1 MPAVFPS
8 NHWHRETRE
17 KVCVMCHETLS
28 LADFY
33 SYPYT
38 TNQGKRSLRYESRCK
53 ACSKERRRVQ
63 YHANPERDRSV
74 TQAWRARNKEAIQ
87 EQTKHRQQ
95 NDPWFRAIK
104 ATAQRR
110 RKARMRSSS
119 GSPRLDGPQIR
130 ALYAEAVRLS
140 RTTGIAHHVDHIIP
154 LKHGGKHVIENLQI
168 ITATENMKKGA
179 RLPRPAITQES
190 EDA

>member
-38 TNQGKRSLRYESRCK
+38 TNQG
-53 ACSKERRRVQ
+53 
-63 YHANPERDRSV
+63 
-74 TQAWRARNKEAIQ
+74 
-87 EQTKHRQQ
+87 
-95 NDPWFRAIK
+95 
-104 ATAQRR
+104 
-110 RKARMRSSS
+110 
-119 GSPRLDGPQIR
+119 
-130 ALYAEAVRLS
+130 
-140 RTTGIAHHVDHIIP
+140 
-154 LKHGGKHVIENLQI
+154 
-168 ITATENMKKGA
+168 A

>member
-28 LADFY
+28 
-33 SYPYT
+33 
-38 TNQGKRSLRYESRCK
+38 
-53 ACSKERRRVQ
+53 
-63 YHANPERDRSV
+63 
-74 TQAWRARNKEAIQ
+74 
-87 EQTKHRQQ
+87 
-95 NDPWFRAIK
+95 
-104 ATAQRR
+104 
-110 RKARMRSSS
+110 
-119 GSPRLDGPQIR
+119 
-130 ALYAEAVRLS
+130 
-140 RTTGIAHHVDHIIP
+140 
-154 LKHGGKHVIENLQI
+154 HGGKHVIENLQI

>member
-1 MPAVFPS
+1 MPAVFTS

-38 TNQGKRSLRYESRCK
+38 T
-53 ACSKERRRVQ
+53 
-63 YHANPERDRSV
+63 
-74 TQAWRARNKEAIQ
+74 
-87 EQTKHRQQ
+87 
-95 NDPWFRAIK
+95 
-104 ATAQRR
+104 
-110 RKARMRSSS
+110 
-119 GSPRLDGPQIR
+119 
-130 ALYAEAVRLS
+130 
-140 RTTGIAHHVDHIIP
+140 IP

-168 ITATENMKKGA
+168 RTATENMKKGA